1 MVTAHKHA
9 YKFPRM
15 RDPTVKAFLS
25 TCGLKRYHVPKDG
38 QCMFYAVAVAA
49 GLHRD
54 LTTEPV
60 PDGVN
65 TLETVKR
72 TQELWSAAQ
81 VFRSLVCEALGS
93 KETRNVLEKDE
104 AFNDMWMDKLKKD
117 LEKTLRHAKLQR
129 GVLNEAEW
137 GELEILRLQAIVLER
152 PIVVVWS
159 QCEKPITT
167 TVFSPKL

>member
-1 MVTAHKHA
+1 M
-9 YKFPRM
+9 
-15 RDPTVKAFLS
+15 
-25 TCGLKRYHVPKDG
+25 
-38 QCMFYAVAVAA
+38 
-49 GLHRD
+49 
-54 LTTEPV
+54 
-60 PDGVN
+60 
-65 TLETVKR
+65 
-72 TQELWSAAQ
+72 
-81 VFRSLVCEALGS
+81 VCEALGS